1 MRRNGVS
8 HICVAARFLPEA
20 YAQWEANVGWV
31 AGVGRPNRST
41 SGGSHATPKCSI
53 LEVAQ
58 AIGRALR
65 QHPGEGRTATAKTPT
80 DGANAGSD

>member
-1 MRRNGVS
+1 MGGERR
-8 HICVAARFLPEA
+8 
-20 YAQWEANVGWV
+20 
-31 AGVGRPNRST
+31 VGRRCRAAEPVDLRLFPD
-41 SGGSHATPKCSI
+41 ATPKCSI